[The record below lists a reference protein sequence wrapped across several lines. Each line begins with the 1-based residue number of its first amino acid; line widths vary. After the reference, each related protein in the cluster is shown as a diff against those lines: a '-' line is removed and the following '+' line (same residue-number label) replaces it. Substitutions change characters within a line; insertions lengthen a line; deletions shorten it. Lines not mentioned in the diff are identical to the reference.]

1 MRWQAIHLSH
11 GSVDT
16 WTWSLRSSK
25 GRCKSAKQTIGKSIE
40 TGRGKLSLIQEIFS
54 IKYLPMS
61 LSFNP
66 EICFFFFNFSVLAR
80 DLIWFCDAEKPGL
93 RLMSHGHFHSA
104 WTHSYY
110 FPAYRGF
117 VKKWCATKHQSEEVE
132 RNHDI
137 VRNNSSFTV
146 ASNHTLIVLQE
157 KTKLFLSQ
165 NIKSH
170 AGL

>member
-1 MRWQAIHLSH
+1 MHWQIIHLSH
-11 GSVDT
+11 GSVDI

-25 GRCKSAKQTIGKSIE
+25 GRCKSATQTTGKSIE
-40 TGRGKLSLIQEIFS
+40 TGWGKLSHIQEIFS

-61 LSFNP
+61 LSVNP
-66 EICFFFFNFSVLAR
+66 ENWFFDFSFLAR
-80 DLIWFCDAEKPGL
+80 DLIGFCDAEKPGL
-93 RLMSHGHFHSA
+93 RLMSHGHFHGA
-104 WTHSYY
+104 WMHSYY

-117 VKKWCATKHQSEEVE
+117 IKKMMCNKAPKRRGGKKSY
-132 RNHDI
+132 DI
-137 VRNNSSFTV
+137 LRNNSPFTV
-146 ASNHTLIVLQE
+146 ASNHTLIVQQE